1 MVELQQ
7 SIKRAK
13 ELKKYIEEDRVRK
26 QILEVKSKA
35 L

>member
-13 ELKKYIEEDRVRK
+13 ELKKNIEEDRVRK